1 MGLGQFVDLRG
12 DLTRKRGID
21 TPMHTMYK
29 LVVHQLGDCGQAK
42 DIFYE
47 FYWQTLFIQQ
57 EKKY

>member
-1 MGLGQFVDLRG
+1 MDLRG
-12 DLTRKRGID
+12 DLARKRDID

-29 LVVHQLGDCGQAK
+29 LVVHQLGDCDQAK
-42 DIFYE
+42 NIFYE